1 MQSNFVVRLIINAN
15 ARHDHP
21 DAYDMQSIYIS
32 QNYPHSIGCM
42 QQTLHLRTVLAI
54 TIAVRSLVI
63 ASLLTE
69 EFLDVLDALRLLLI
83 LAHHAEGR
91 REELL
96 AVLHLNWK

>member
-1 MQSNFVVRLIINAN
+1 
-15 ARHDHP
+15 
-21 DAYDMQSIYIS
+21 MQSIDLS
-32 QNYPHSIGCM
+32 QNRPHSVGCM
-42 QQTLHLRTVLAI
+42 QQTLHLRTILAI

-83 LAHHAEGR
+83 LAHHSEGR

>member
-1 MQSNFVVRLIINAN
+1 MQTLITYHMHS
-15 ARHDHP
+15 RYYSQDH
-21 DAYDMQSIYIS
+21 
-32 QNYPHSIGCM
+32 PHSIGCM
-42 QQTLHLRTVLAI
+42 QQTLHLRTVLTI
-54 TIAVRSLVI
+54 TITIRSFVI

-96 AVLHLNWK
+96 AVLHLF